1 MDTTTAP
8 GAHPAAPLSPL
19 PLTAPV
25 RRVAALAAAAWSALF
40 SLVHLYWLLGGRIG
54 LPDELSVLDNTPLL
68 VIDIAAVPMCAVAA
82 ALALALL
89 RPPTGRIPARWLLI
103 AARATAALLVFHALP
118 SIPDWAALAI
128 GHRSVDSLDA
138 MARFATFLYE
148 PFFLTGGLLFGLAA
162 FGRRRGGRNRRA

>member
-8 GAHPAAPLSPL
+8 GARSVAAPLPRL

-25 RRVAALAAAAWSALF
+25 RRAAALAAAGWSALF
-40 SLVHLYWLLGGRIG
+40 SLVHLYWLLGGRVG

-89 RPPTGRIPARWLLI
+89 RPPTGRIPAARLLL

-118 SIPDWAALAI
+118 SIPDWAALAF
-128 GHRSVDSLDA
+128 GHESVADLDT

-148 PFFLTGGLLFGLAA
+148 PFFLAGGLLFGLAA
-162 FGRRRGGRNRRA
+162 FGRRGGGRN